1 MRIST
6 QYQFDRYSHEVNRAS
21 EKYFNAQRT
30 VSTGK
35 RIEAFSDD
43 VLGATT
49 TVSMRA
55 LRKGIEGYDDNL
67 KQAKVSLSVS
77 DNALSETTA
86 IINQANQLAIQG
98 ANSPTDQTGRQGMV
112 SQIRELQRRLL
123 DVANTRGQSGQYVFG
138 GQKNDTPPLTVSG
151 AVATFNGDTNPILV
165 ETDPTNTL
173 QANITAGPQFKELY
187 DRLETLK
194 TNLEGGNLGAI
205 SGISLGELQDS
216 LRKFNDMR
224 GQVGAR
230 LQTVDIMS
238 NQNSRRTDELSA
250 GISDIED
257 VDLSEA
263 ILNYKKAEAAYQGAL
278 TVASKGFELSLMNFI
293 R

>member
-6 QYQFDRYSHEVNRAS
+6 QYQFDRYSHEVSRAS

-35 RIEAFSDD
+35 RIEVFSDD

-55 LRKGIEGYDDNL
+55 LRKGIEGYNDNL